1 MKITRLMVKIVP
13 ITTRVRPATAGVSG
27 MPGTVTPAER
37 PKLFKFAGQIYSRP
51 TGAIGS
57 IEIRR
62 RRP

>member
-1 MKITRLMVKIVP
+1 MKIRLMVKIVP
-13 ITTRVRPATAGVSG
+13 ITTRDRWRQPHAY
-27 MPGTVTPAER
+27 TVTPAER

>member
-1 MKITRLMVKIVP
+1 MKIVRLIVKIVP
-13 ITTRVRPATAGVSG
+13 IAARDRWRQPHAWHRHA
-27 MPGTVTPAER
+27 AER
-37 PKLFKFAGQIYSRP
+37 PKLFKFRGEIYSRP